1 MRVAM
6 VSDHAS
12 PLAIL
17 GGVDSGGQNV
27 HVAELARA
35 LGARGVEVV
44 VYTRRDDPAA
54 PRRVRL
60 APQLTVEH
68 IDAGPPRYVSKD
80 DLFDYMDDFADLLC
94 RAWRRR
100 PPHLVHSHF
109 WMSGYAAL
117 KAGWLTGVPVVHTF
131 HALGVVKRRH
141 QGRKDTSP
149 PERLGVEE
157 SLIRQVDQIIA
168 TCSDEVFE
176 LRRLADDVEHV
187 SVVPCG
193 VDPDLF
199 RADREAEPRRDGWHR
214 LVVVSRLVE
223 RKGIDDVIRAL
234 VHVPGA
240 ELIVAGGPPRHELHL
255 DPEARRLVKIAEDL
269 GIADRVV
276 LRGRLDRRAVPRL
289 MRSADVVVAT
299 PWYEPF
305 GIVAVEAMACGVPIV
320 ASAVGGMIDTVVDG
334 VTGLHVPPRDPDAL
348 AAALNALLG
357 DQARCRAL
365 GEAGASRVRARYSW
379 DRVAAATSE
388 VYVRVAARQS
398 AIAEEV
404 RG

>member
-1 MRVAM
+1 MRVAL

-12 PLAIL
+12 PLAEL
-17 GGVDSGGQNV
+17 GGVDAGGQNV
-27 HVAELARA
+27 HVAALARG
-35 LGARGVEVV
+35 LGARGLEVV
-44 VYTRRDDPAA
+44 IYTRRDDPAA
-54 PRRVRL
+54 PKRVPL
-60 APQLTVEH
+60 APNITVEH
-68 IDAGPPRYVSKD
+68 VDAGPARYVSKD
-80 DLFDYMDDFADLLC
+80 ELFGYMDDFADVLR

-117 KAGWLTGVPVVHTF
+117 KAGWATGVPVAHTF

-141 QGRKDTSP
+141 QGSKDTSP

-157 SLIRQVDQIIA
+157 SLVRHVDQIIA

-176 LRRLADDVEHV
+176 LRRLAGDVDHV

-193 VDPDLF
+193 VDIELF
-199 RADREAEPRRDGWHR
+199 RPQGEAEPRRDGWQR
-214 LVVVSRLVE
+214 LVVVTRLVE
-223 RKGIDDVIRAL
+223 RKGIDDIIRAL
-234 VHVPGA
+234 VHVPGT
-240 ELIVAGGPPRHELHL
+240 EVVVAGGPPCQELCH
-255 DPEARRLVKIAEDL
+255 DPEARRLRKIAEDL
-269 GIADRVV
+269 GVADRVV
-276 LRGRLDRRAVPRL
+276 LRGRLDREAVPRL

-357 DQARCRAL
+357 DDTLRQTF
-365 GEAGASRVRARYSW
+365 GQAGAYRARTRYGW

-388 VYVRVAARQS
+388 VYARVVTRQP

-404 RG
+404 QG

>member
-1 MRVAM
+1 MRVAL

-12 PLAIL
+12 PLAML
-17 GGVDSGGQNV
+17 GGVDAGGQNV
-27 HVAELARA
+27 HVAALARG
-35 LGARGVEVV
+35 LGARGVDVV
-44 VYTRRDDPAA
+44 VYTRRDDPST

-60 APQLTVEH
+60 APRIIVEH
-68 IDAGPPRYVSKD
+68 VDAGPARYVSKD
-80 DLFDYMDDFADLLC
+80 DLFGYMDDFADVLS

-100 PPHLVHSHF
+100 PPHVVHSHF

-117 KAGWLTGVPVVHTF
+117 KAGWSTGVPVVHTF

-157 SLIRQVDQIIA
+157 SLAHNVDHIIA

-176 LRRLADDVEHV
+176 LRRLAGDLDHV

-193 VDPDLF
+193 VDLDLF
-199 RADREAEPRRDGWHR
+199 SPEGETEPRRDGQRR
-214 LVVVSRLVE
+214 LVVVTRLVE

-234 VHVPGA
+234 VHVPST
-240 ELIVAGGPPRHELHL
+240 ELVVAGGPPRHQLPL
-255 DPEARRLVKIAEDL
+255 DPEACRLRRIAEDL
-269 GIADRVV
+269 GVADRLV
-276 LRGRLDRRAVPRL
+276 LLGRLDREAVPRL

-305 GIVAVEAMACGVPIV
+305 GIVAVEAMACGVPVV

-348 AAALNALLG
+348 AAALNAVLA
-357 DQARCRAL
+357 DPTRRQAL
-365 GEAGASRVRARYSW
+365 GEAGVSRVRARYGW

-388 VYVRVAARQS
+388 VYTRVVARQS

>member
-1 MRVAM
+1 MRVAL

-12 PLAIL
+12 PLAVL
-17 GGVDSGGQNV
+17 GGVDAGGQNV
-27 HVAELARA
+27 HVAALARG

-44 VYTRRDDPAA
+44 IYTRRDDPST

-60 APQLTVEH
+60 SPKITVEH
-68 IDAGPPRYVSKD
+68 VNAGPPRYVSKD
-80 DLFDYMDDFADLLC
+80 DLFGYMDDFADVLC

-117 KAGWLTGVPVVHTF
+117 KAGWVTGVPVVHTF

-149 PERLGVEE
+149 PERLGVED
-157 SLIRQVDQIIA
+157 SLVRHVDQIIA

-176 LRRLADDVEHV
+176 LRRLAGDVDHV
-187 SVVPCG
+187 SIVPCG
-193 VDPDLF
+193 VDLDLF
-199 RADREAEPRRDGWHR
+199 RAQGETERRRDGWHR
-214 LVVVSRLVE
+214 LVVVTRLVE
-223 RKGIDDVIRAL
+223 RKGVDDVIRAL
-234 VHVPGA
+234 VHVPRA
-240 ELIVAGGPPRHELHL
+240 ELIVAGGPPREELRH
-255 DPEARRLVKIAEDL
+255 DPEARRLRSIAEDL
-269 GIADRVV
+269 GVSDRLV
-276 LRGRLDRRAVPRL
+276 LRGRLDRQAVPRL

-334 VTGLHVPPRDPDAL
+334 VTGLLVPPRDPDAV
-348 AAALNALLG
+348 AGALNALLA
-357 DQARCRAL
+357 DDARRQTL
-365 GEAGASRVRARYSW
+365 GQAGARRVEARYGW
-379 DRVAAATSE
+379 DRVAAATNE
-388 VYVRVAARQS
+388 VYARVVSRQPV
-398 AIAEEV
+398 IAEEV